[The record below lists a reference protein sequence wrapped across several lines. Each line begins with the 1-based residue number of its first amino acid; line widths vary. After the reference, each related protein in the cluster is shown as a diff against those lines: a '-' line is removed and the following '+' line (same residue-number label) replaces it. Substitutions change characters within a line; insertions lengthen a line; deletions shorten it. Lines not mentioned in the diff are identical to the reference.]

1 MASKK
6 VGEQPLTELLEM
18 ATRAARAAGEVA
30 REIYNQAEV
39 KQWAKGE
46 DNPLTEADLAVDR
59 LLHDRLLAAVPDFG
73 WLSEETLDDP
83 ARLDC
88 EWVWVVDPIDGTK
101 EFLQK
106 VPHWTIS
113 IGLVHRGV
121 PQLGVVFNPTEDFL
135 VAGAV
140 GEGITANGAP
150 VAMSAAEELEGAH
163 LVGSRSEQKRGE
175 FDDVKDLYRFEAV
188 GSIAYKLALLATG
201 RCDIYYTLS
210 PKHEW
215 DICGGHALVVAAGG
229 RVTQKDGAEIL
240 YNQPK
245 AKYRS
250 VVAAN
255 ATLHAK
261 LLERLKD
268 APLSPDLYARKS

>member
-1 MASKK
+1 MADEPSLHHL
-6 VGEQPLTELLEM
+6 LTVTES
-18 ATRAARAAGEVA
+18 AAREAGA
-30 REIYNQAEV
+30 IASAIYHQAEV

-59 LLHDRLLAAVPDFG
+59 LLHQRLLAAAPDFG

-83 ARLDC
+83 SRLDRD
-88 EWVWVVDPIDGTK
+88 WVWVVDPIDGTK

-121 PQLGVVFNPTEDFL
+121 PQLGVVFNPTEDLL
-135 VAGAV
+135 VAGVV
-140 GEGITANGAP
+140 GEGITANGE
-150 VAMSAAEELEGAH
+150 AASLSPATNLQGAH
-163 LVGSRSEQKRGE
+163 LVGSRSEQRRGE
-175 FDDVKDLYRFEAV
+175 FDDVADLYHFEAV

-201 RCDIYYTLS
+201 RCDLYYTLS

-229 RVTQKDGAEIL
+229 RVTQKDGAPIL
-240 YNQPK
+240 YNQPQ

-255 ATLHAK
+255 ATLHAN
-261 LLERLKD
+261 LLARLEGT
-268 APLSPDLYARKS
+268 ALSPDLHAR

>member
-1 MASKK
+1 MTSRFDQ
-6 VGEQPLTELLEM
+6 GGGLLGLLGCVC
-18 ATRAARAAGEVA
+18 TDVRQAGSVA
-30 REIYNQAEV
+30 LDIYAHAEV
-39 KQWAKGE
+39 KNWEKGK

-59 LLHDRLLAAVPDFG
+59 LLHGKLLGACPDFG
-73 WLSEETLDDP
+73 WLSEETVDNASRL
-83 ARLDC
+83 ARD
-88 EWVWVVDPIDGTK
+88 WVWVVDPIDGTK

-113 IGLVHRGV
+113 VGLVHQGRPV
-121 PQLGVVFNPTEDFL
+121 LGVVFNPVEDSL
-135 VAGAV
+135 VAGA
-140 GEGITANGAP
+140 NGHGVTVNGRPAK
-150 VAMSAAEELEGAH
+150 MSGKADLQGAH

-175 FDDVKDLYRFEAV
+175 FDSVKDLYRFEAV
-188 GSIAYKLALLATG
+188 GSIAYKMALLAIG

-215 DICGGHALVVAAGG
+215 DICAGHLLVEAAGG
-229 RVTQKDGAEIL
+229 KVSQKDGAEIL
-240 YNQPK
+240 YNQPQ

-255 ATLHAK
+255 GTLHPL

-268 APLSPDLYARKS
+268 EPLSPDRHAR

>member
-1 MASKK
+1 MIPEFDQD
-6 VGEQPLTELLEM
+6 GGLPELL
-18 ATRAARAAGEVA
+18 ARVCTSVRHAGGIALDIYA
-30 REIYNQAEV
+30 RAEV
-39 KQWAKGE
+39 KNWEKGK

-59 LLHDRLLAAVPDFG
+59 LLHRELLGACPDFG
-73 WLSEETLDDP
+73 WLSEETLDDASRL
-83 ARLDC
+83 AR

-113 IGLVHRGV
+113 VGLVHQGRPV
-121 PQLGVVFNPTEDFL
+121 LGVVFNPVEDLL
-135 VAGAV
+135 VAGAKGHGV
-140 GEGITANGAP
+140 TVNDRPAE
-150 VAMSAAEELEGAH
+150 MSRKSELQGAH

-175 FDDVKDLYRFEAV
+175 FDSVKDLYRFEAV
-188 GSIAYKLALLATG
+188 GSIAYKMALLAIG

-215 DICGGHALVVAAGG
+215 DICAGHFLVEEAGG
-229 RVTQKDGAEIL
+229 KVCQKDGSEIL
-240 YNQPK
+240 YNCPQ

-255 ATLHAK
+255 PVLHPL
-261 LLERLKD
+261 LLERLRD
-268 APLSPDLYARKS
+268 EPLSPDRHARQ